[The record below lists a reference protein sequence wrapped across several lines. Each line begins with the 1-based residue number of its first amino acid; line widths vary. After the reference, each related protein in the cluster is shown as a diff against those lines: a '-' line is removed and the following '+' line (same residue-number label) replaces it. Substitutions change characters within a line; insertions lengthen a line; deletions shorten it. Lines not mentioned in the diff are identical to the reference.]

1 MLRVT
6 VLALSP
12 LAPENRHL
20 MTARLGPAFSGSPPI
35 LLVPQD
41 YGLLQLEEGAT
52 GHSFRAVLCVMLL
65 LCYHTFLTFVL
76 GTGNVNIEEAERL
89 LKPYLNRYP
98 KVRPT
103 PAGHPQSHQYLV
115 DPLGSSRVSL
125 QGAIF
130 LFFAGRIEAIK
141 GNIDAVS
148 DVGLSWGIPPSKK
161 LDT

>member
-76 GTGNVNIEEAERL
+76 GRRPSVQDGRFRGERL
-89 LKPYLNRYP
+89 HILLRRAGLGPSQVSGPAPDLLN
-98 KVRPT
+98 
-103 PAGHPQSHQYLV
+103 SH
-115 DPLGSSRVSL
+115 
-125 QGAIF
+125 F
-130 LFFAGRIEAIK
+130 LSAWVPSVK
-141 GNIDAVS
+141 
-148 DVGLSWGIPPSKK
+148 WG
-161 LDT
+161 